1 MRNDIRKPPLRP
13 SVPGGSRAER
23 GVKAVPGPALRDAGG
38 TMPCGCKVE
47 LDPDAKLSYS
57 FCQPHELAYEMLG
70 SLQAIQPVIDDLM
83 NNVNGDYDT
92 TSAMEA
98 GIKVRKVLQRAQGDW
113 R

>member
-1 MRNDIRKPPLRP
+1 MINDIRKPLLRP
-13 SVPGGSRAER
+13 SVASGSRGER
-23 GVKAVPGPALRDAGG
+23 VRAVPGPALRDAGG
-38 TMPCGCKVE
+38 TMPCGCRVE
-47 LDPDAKLSYS
+47 LDPQAQLRYS

-83 NNVNGDYDT
+83 NNVDVNYDT

-98 GIKVRKVLQRAQGDW
+98 GMKVRKVLQRAHGDW